1 MRLVNPTELIAERL
15 GDVEAV
21 RMLKRAGFDAIDWS
35 FFEMTAGHGVF
46 CTDAWKEHAQKTKD
60 YSKGQWQSAE
70 EGLNA
75 IFGEFALCM
84 KEGHDA
90 ESEKAQT
97 LAAKLQSYITDNF
110 YTCTKQILAGLG
122 QMYVMDKRFTA
133 NIDKNGEGTADFVS
147 RTIGIYCQK

>member
-1 MRLVNPTELIAERL
+1 MKAFDNREFEKHKAEAKERW
-15 GDVEAV
+15 G
-21 RMLKRAGFDAIDWS
+21 K
-35 FFEMTAGHGVF
+35 
-46 CTDAWKEHAQKTKD
+46 TDAWKEHAQKTKD
-60 YSKGQWQSAE
+60 YSKDRWQNAE

-84 KEGHDA
+84 KEGYNA

-122 QMYVMDKRFTA
+122 QMYVMDERFMA